1 MTSNRNKIA
10 PTKTRVVARLCGWD
24 GMRMGWDEDVVA
36 SPPLAFM
43 IGRNKPQQAQG
54 YLTF

>member
-24 GMRMGWDEDVVA
+24 GMRMLLLV
-36 SPPLAFM
+36 LFAFM